1 MLSMDVVARCRSRV
15 TWVRD
20 GYLPVKPSANDGAD
34 LYRVRARNARIRA
47 MRAITKTPLFSQLHT
62 TTTRW
67 V

>member
-1 MLSMDVVARCRSRV
+1 MRRGMTEVAFWRYALILLNV
-15 TWVRD
+15 
-20 GYLPVKPSANDGAD
+20 GGM
-34 LYRVRARNARIRA
+34 YRVRARNARIRA